1 MTTIPVEGDSKDSS
15 VPHLESKLQ
24 VWSAAPTPLTPDGGI
39 DVASVRR
46 SIDHHVATECGA
58 IMLGGTCGEGPWL
71 RHSDLEVLV
80 RTGLEQ
86 AAGRIDILV
95 QTTDNSP
102 GLILERI
109 EALEKWGAH
118 SAVIAQ
124 PHFFMNATPARLKA
138 FYEEIWEKSPLPTIF
153 YDRGTNA
160 AVPVPLEIL
169 GEILS
174 HPKVRGMKDS
184 ASDPTRFAV
193 SKKIR
198 QERPDFFLL
207 NGNEFQLLNS
217 LQAGYDGAFFGG
229 MVLTAPA
236 VRRTMDLLKAGDIKA
251 ATALDEET
259 QRFLFDVYGGPKIT
273 CWLAGLKY
281 TLVKMNIFSEWN
293 NIPGYPL
300 TDECR
305 LAIDRA
311 VAETDWLIP

>member
-1 MTTIPVEGDSKDSS
+1 MSTLSAEANPEVTPA
-15 VPHLESKLQ
+15 PQLRSKLP
-24 VWSAAPTPLTPDGGI
+24 VWSAAPTPLTSLGAI
-39 DVASVRR
+39 DEASVRR
-46 SIDHHVATECGA
+46 SIDHHVATGCGA

-71 RHSDLEVLV
+71 RHSDLEILV
-80 RTGLEQ
+80 RTGIEH

-95 QTTDNSP
+95 QATDNSP

-109 EALEKWGAH
+109 EALEKWGVH
-118 SAVIAQ
+118 SAVVAQ

-138 FYEEIWEKSPLPTIF
+138 FYEEVWNHSPLPAVF
-153 YDRGTNA
+153 YDRGTHA

-169 GEILS
+169 GEVLS
-174 HPKVRGMKDS
+174 HPNVRGMKDS
-184 ASDPTRFAV
+184 ASDPKRFAV
-193 SKKIR
+193 SKKVR

-207 NGNEFQLLNS
+207 NGNEFQLMPT

-236 VRRTMDLLKAGDIKA
+236 VRRTMELLAAGDITA

-273 CWLAGLKY
+273 CWLAALKY
-281 TLVKMNIFSEWN
+281 TLVKMNVFSEWT

-305 LAIDRA
+305 QAIDRA
-311 VAETDWLIP
+311 VAGTDWLLP